1 MLVPLLAKDS
11 HLFASLKRVNEMFLY
26 LSKVVNYPT
35 ARMRDNV
42 KSSHTN
48 VFIISLNIQIGY
60 D

>member
-1 MLVPLLAKDS
+1 
-11 HLFASLKRVNEMFLY
+11 MFLY